1 MSHFITGVVVEIC
14 TPFDEKG
21 EIDWQYLR
29 EMVRWHVS
37 CGVSAFFVNG
47 YAGECHEL
55 TFDEKLAVLKA
66 VYEEVHDDAKIM
78 ACSFENDIR
87 ANKRLIDAYEET
99 GMADCYCITAPP
111 FFKYSQAALY
121 D

>member
-78 ACSFENDIR
+78 HAHLRMTSVQTS
-87 ANKRLIDAYEET
+87 A
-99 GMADCYCITAPP
+99 
-111 FFKYSQAALY
+111 
-121 D
+121 